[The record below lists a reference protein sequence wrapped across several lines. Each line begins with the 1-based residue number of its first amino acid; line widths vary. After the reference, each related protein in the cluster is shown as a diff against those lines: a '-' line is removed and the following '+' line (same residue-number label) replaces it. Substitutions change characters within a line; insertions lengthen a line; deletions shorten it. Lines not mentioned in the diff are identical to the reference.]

1 MDSRKT
7 KKELSFKESA
17 REEDLFLSYC
27 VRLGKERKEGRK
39 PASGEKNKK
48 DVERERRDNGLF
60 PGYYYYDY

>member
-48 DVERERRDNGLF
+48 DT
-60 PGYYYYDY
+60 